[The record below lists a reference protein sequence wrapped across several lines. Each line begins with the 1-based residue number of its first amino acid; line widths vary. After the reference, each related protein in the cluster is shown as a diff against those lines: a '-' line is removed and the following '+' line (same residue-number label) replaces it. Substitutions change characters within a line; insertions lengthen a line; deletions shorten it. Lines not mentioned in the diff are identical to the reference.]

1 MGFPP
6 VSGKN
11 KAQIPDNTPVIAK
24 IRFGTK
30 PGKRIMNGA
39 ETPPRRPNIDPNPTP
54 IVRIS
59 VEKSSA
65 AKTYTAQNDPEI
77 ANCYEF
83 KYYAQ
88 AEFRRTPTYGNA
100 YAKA

>member
-11 KAQIPDNTPVIAK
+11 KAQIPDSTPVIAK

-39 ETPPRRPNIDPNPTP
+39 ETPPRRPNIDPKPTP

-83 KYYAQ
+83 Y
-88 AEFRRTPTYGNA
+88 R
-100 YAKA
+100 